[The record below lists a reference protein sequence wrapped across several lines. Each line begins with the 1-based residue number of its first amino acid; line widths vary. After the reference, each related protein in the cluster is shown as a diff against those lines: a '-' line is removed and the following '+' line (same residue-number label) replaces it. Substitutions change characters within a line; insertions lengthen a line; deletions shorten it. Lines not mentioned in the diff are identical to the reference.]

1 MPVIGKKEQILESAT
16 KLILKKG
23 YSHTSVEDITNEMG
37 IAKGSFY
44 TYFKSKNLLL
54 KTIAEKKIEEM
65 MEKQDNILENS
76 LSFEETLKNII
87 LVRLKFSHESMKRE
101 LVLISLIKNIEALGP
116 EIREILK
123 RIEQINIEFIKKLLI
138 KFKKELNAEEKEFQR
153 YSELISAIIR
163 EFKVVSFLQDKSV
176 NENIFI
182 QDFDVVI
189 EKMNNEKLEEGIDFI
204 YTCILKILK

>member
-1 MPVIGKKEQILESAT
+1 MPVVGKKEQILEAAT

-54 KTIAEKKIEEM
+54 ETIAEKKIDEM
-65 MEKQDNILENS
+65 IEKQEDILKNT
-76 LSFEETLKNII
+76 LSFEETLKKLI

-101 LVLISLIKNIEALGP
+101 LVLISLIKNIEALSP

-123 RIEQINIEFIKKLLI
+123 RIEQINIDFIKKLLI
-138 KFKKELNAEEKEFQR
+138 KFKNELKAREDDFQK

-163 EFKVVSFLQDKSV
+163 EFKVVSFFLDRSN

-182 QDFDVVI
+182 QDFDIVI

-204 YTCILKILK
+204 NNCILKILK

>member
-1 MPVIGKKEQILESAT
+1 MSGVGKKEQILEAAT

-54 KTIAEKKIEEM
+54 KTIAEKKIDEM
-65 MEKQDNILENS
+65 IEKQDNILKNA

-87 LVRLKFSHESMKRE
+87 LVRLKFSNESMKRE
-101 LVLISLIKNIEALGP
+101 LVLISLIKNMEALSP
-116 EIREILK
+116 EIKEILK
-123 RIEQINIEFIKKLLI
+123 RIGEINIDFIKKLLI
-138 KFKKELNAEEKEFQR
+138 KFKSELKAEEENFQR

-163 EFKVVSFLQDKSV
+163 EFKVVSFFLDKEC

-182 QDFDVVI
+182 QDFDTVI

-204 YTCILKILK
+204 YRSIIKILK

>member
-1 MPVIGKKEQILESAT
+1 MPVMGKREQLLEAAT

-54 KTIAEKKIEEM
+54 QTIAEKKIEEM
-65 MEKQDNILENS
+65 VEKQDGILENS
-76 LSFEETLKNII
+76 LSFEETLKNIF

-101 LVLISLIKNIEALGP
+101 LVLISLIKNIEALSP
-116 EIREILK
+116 ENREILK
-123 RIEQINIEFIKKLLI
+123 KIEQINIDFIKKMLI
-138 KFKKELNAEEKEFQR
+138 KFKKELTAEEKDFQK

-163 EFKVVSFLQDKSV
+163 EFKVVSFFLDRGN

-189 EKMNNEKLEEGIDFI
+189 EKMNNEKLNEGIDFI

>member
-1 MPVIGKKEQILESAT
+1 MPVMGKREQLLEAAT

-54 KTIAEKKIEEM
+54 QTIAEKKIEEM
-65 MEKQDNILENS
+65 VEKQDGILENS

-101 LVLISLIKNIEALGP
+101 LVLISLIKNIEALSP
-116 EIREILK
+116 ENREILK
-123 RIEQINIEFIKKLLI
+123 KIEQINIDFIKKMLI
-138 KFKKELNAEEKEFQR
+138 KFKKELTAEEKDFQK

-163 EFKVVSFLQDKSV
+163 EFKVVSFFLDRGN

-189 EKMNNEKLEEGIDFI
+189 EKMNNEKFNEGIDFI

>member
-1 MPVIGKKEQILESAT
+1 
-16 KLILKKG
+16 
-23 YSHTSVEDITNEMG
+23 MG

-54 KTIAEKKIEEM
+54 KTIAEKKIDEM
-65 MEKQDNILENS
+65 IEKQDNILKNA

-87 LVRLKFSHESMKRE
+87 LVRLKFSNESMKRE
-101 LVLISLIKNIEALGP
+101 LVLISLIKNMEALSP
-116 EIREILK
+116 EIKEILK
-123 RIEQINIEFIKKLLI
+123 RIGEINI
-138 KFKKELNAEEKEFQR
+138 KFKSELKAEEENLQR

-163 EFKVVSFLQDKSV
+163 EFKVVSFFLDKEC

-182 QDFDVVI
+182 QDFDTVI

-204 YTCILKILK
+204 YRCIIKILK

>member
-1 MPVIGKKEQILESAT
+1 MGKREQLLEAAT

-54 KTIAEKKIEEM
+54 QTIAEKKIEEM
-65 MEKQDNILENS
+65 VEKQDGILENS

-101 LVLISLIKNIEALGP
+101 LVLISLIKNIEALSP
-116 EIREILK
+116 ENREILK
-123 RIEQINIEFIKKLLI
+123 KIEQINIDFIKKMLI
-138 KFKKELNAEEKEFQR
+138 KFKKELTAEEKDFQK

-163 EFKVVSFLQDKSV
+163 EFKVVSFFLDRGN

-189 EKMNNEKLEEGIDFI
+189 EKMNNEKLNEGIDFI

>member
-1 MPVIGKKEQILESAT
+1 MSGVGKKEQILEAAT

-54 KTIAEKKIEEM
+54 KTIAEKKIDEM
-65 MEKQDNILENS
+65 IEKQDNILKNA

-87 LVRLKFSHESMKRE
+87 LVRLKFSNESMKRE
-101 LVLISLIKNIEALGP
+101 LVLISLIKNMEALSP
-116 EIREILK
+116 EIKEILK
-123 RIEQINIEFIKKLLI
+123 RIGEINIDFIKKLLI
-138 KFKKELNAEEKEFQR
+138 KFKSELKAEEENFQR

-163 EFKVVSFLQDKSV
+163 EFKVVSFFLDKEC

-182 QDFDVVI
+182 QDFDTVI

-204 YTCILKILK
+204 YRCIIKIIK

>member
-138 KFKKELNAEEKEFQR
+138 KFKKEINAEEKEFQR

-163 EFKVVSFLQDKSV
+163 EFKVVSFFLDKSD

-189 EKMNNEKLEEGIDFI
+189 EKMNNEKLNEGIDFI

>member
-1 MPVIGKKEQILESAT
+1 MSGVGKKEQILEAAT

-37 IAKGSFY
+37 MAKGSFY

-54 KTIAEKKIEEM
+54 KTIAEKKIDEM
-65 MEKQDNILENS
+65 IEKQDNILKNA

-87 LVRLKFSHESMKRE
+87 LVRLKFSNESMKRE
-101 LVLISLIKNIEALGP
+101 LVLISLIKNMEALSP
-116 EIREILK
+116 EIKEILK
-123 RIEQINIEFIKKLLI
+123 RIGEINIDFIKKLLI
-138 KFKKELNAEEKEFQR
+138 KFKSELKAEEENFQR

-163 EFKVVSFLQDKSV
+163 EFKVVSFFLDKEC

-182 QDFDVVI
+182 QDFDTVI

-204 YTCILKILK
+204 YRCIIKILK

>member
-65 MEKQDNILENS
+65 MEKQDNILQNS

-163 EFKVVSFLQDKSV
+163 EFKVVSFFLDKSD

>member
-1 MPVIGKKEQILESAT
+1 MPVIGKKEQIMEAAT

-23 YSHTSVEDITNEMG
+23 YSHTSVEDITNEMK

-54 KTIAEKKIEEM
+54 QTIAEKKIDEM
-65 MEKQDNILENS
+65 IERQDDILKNS
-76 LSFEETLKNII
+76 FSFEETLKNII

-101 LVLISLIKNIEALGP
+101 LVLISLIKNIEALSP

-123 RIEQINIEFIKKLLI
+123 RIEQINIDFIKKLLI
-138 KFKKELNAEEKEFQR
+138 KFKNELKVEEKDLQK

-163 EFKVVSFLQDKSV
+163 EFKVVNFFLDKSN

-182 QDFDVVI
+182 QDFDIVI
-189 EKMNNEKLEEGIDFI
+189 EKMNNEKLEEGINFI
-204 YTCILKILK
+204 YGCILKILK

>member
-1 MPVIGKKEQILESAT
+1 MPVIGKKEQIMEAAT

-54 KTIAEKKIEEM
+54 QTIAEKKIDEM
-65 MEKQDNILENS
+65 MEKQDGILKNS

-101 LVLISLIKNIEALGP
+101 LVLISLIKNIEALSP

-123 RIEQINIEFIKKLLI
+123 RIEQLNIDFIKKLLI
-138 KFKKELNAEEKEFQR
+138 KFKNELKAREDDFQK

-163 EFKVVSFLQDKSV
+163 EFKIVNFFLDKSD

-182 QDFDVVI
+182 QDFDIVI

-204 YTCILKILK
+204 NNCILKIIK

>member
-1 MPVIGKKEQILESAT
+1 MSGVGKKEQILEAAT

-54 KTIAEKKIEEM
+54 KTIAEKKIDEM
-65 MEKQDNILENS
+65 IEKQDNILKNA
-76 LSFEETLKNII
+76 LSFEETVKNII
-87 LVRLKFSHESMKRE
+87 LVKLKLSNESMKRE
-101 LVLISLIKNIEALGP
+101 LVLISLIKNMEALSP
-116 EIREILK
+116 EIKEILK
-123 RIEQINIEFIKKLLI
+123 RIGEINIDFIKKLLI
-138 KFKKELNAEEKEFQR
+138 KFKSELKAEEENFQR

-163 EFKVVSFLQDKSV
+163 EFKVVSFFLDKEC

-182 QDFDVVI
+182 QDFDTVI

-204 YTCILKILK
+204 YRCIIKILK

>member
-1 MPVIGKKEQILESAT
+1 MSGVGKKEQILEAAT

-54 KTIAEKKIEEM
+54 KTIAEKKIDEM
-65 MEKQDNILENS
+65 IEKQDNILKNA

-87 LVRLKFSHESMKRE
+87 LVRLKFSNESMKRE
-101 LVLISLIKNIEALGP
+101 LVLISLIKNMEALSS
-116 EIREILK
+116 EIKEILK
-123 RIEQINIEFIKKLLI
+123 RIGEINIDFIKKLLI
-138 KFKKELNAEEKEFQR
+138 KFKSELKAEEENFQR

-163 EFKVVSFLQDKSV
+163 EFKVVSFFLDKEC

-182 QDFDVVI
+182 QDFDTVI

-204 YTCILKILK
+204 YRCIIKILK

>member
-1 MPVIGKKEQILESAT
+1 MSGVGKKEQILEAAT

-37 IAKGSFY
+37 IVKGSFY

-54 KTIAEKKIEEM
+54 KTIAEKKIDEM
-65 MEKQDNILENS
+65 IEKQDNILKNA

-87 LVRLKFSHESMKRE
+87 LVRLKFSNESMKRE
-101 LVLISLIKNIEALGP
+101 LVLISLIKNMEALSP
-116 EIREILK
+116 EIKEILK
-123 RIEQINIEFIKKLLI
+123 RIGEINIDFIKKLLI
-138 KFKKELNAEEKEFQR
+138 KFKSELKAEEENFQR

-163 EFKVVSFLQDKSV
+163 EFKVVSFFLDKEC

-182 QDFDVVI
+182 QDFDTVI

-204 YTCILKILK
+204 YRCIIKILK

>member
-1 MPVIGKKEQILESAT
+1 MPVVGKKEQIMEAAT

-54 KTIAEKKIEEM
+54 QTIAEKKIDEM
-65 MEKQDNILENS
+65 MEKQEDILRDT
-76 LSFEETLKNII
+76 LSFEETLKRLI
-87 LVRLKFSHESMKRE
+87 LVRLKFSCESTKRE
-101 LVLISLIKNIEALGP
+101 LVLISLIKNIEALSP

-123 RIEQINIEFIKKLLI
+123 RIEQINIDFIKKLLI
-138 KFKKELNAEEKEFQR
+138 KFRSELEIEEKDFQK

-163 EFKVVSFLQDKSV
+163 EFKIVSFFLDRSN

-182 QDFDVVI
+182 QDFDIII

-204 YTCILKILK
+204 NNCILKILK

>member
-1 MPVIGKKEQILESAT
+1 MPVIGKREQLLEAAT

-54 KTIAEKKIEEM
+54 QTIAEKKIEEM
-65 MEKQDNILENS
+65 VEKQDGILENS

-101 LVLISLIKNIEALGP
+101 LVLISLIKNIEALSP
-116 EIREILK
+116 ENREILK
-123 RIEQINIEFIKKLLI
+123 KIEQINIDFIKKMLI
-138 KFKKELNAEEKEFQR
+138 KFKKELTAEEKDFSK

-163 EFKVVSFLQDKSV
+163 EFKVVSFFLDRGN

-189 EKMNNEKLEEGIDFI
+189 EKMNNEKLNEGIDFI

>member
-44 TYFKSKNLLL
+44 TCFKSKNLLL

-76 LSFEETLKNII
+76 LSFEETIKNII

-163 EFKVVSFLQDKSV
+163 EFKVVSFFLDKSD

>member
-1 MPVIGKKEQILESAT
+1 MPVIGKKEQILEFAT

-163 EFKVVSFLQDKSV
+163 EFKVVSFFLDKSD

>member
-1 MPVIGKKEQILESAT
+1 MSGVGKKEQILEAAT

-54 KTIAEKKIEEM
+54 KTIAEKKIDKM
-65 MEKQDNILENS
+65 IEKQDNILKNA

-87 LVRLKFSHESMKRE
+87 LVRLKFSNESMKRE
-101 LVLISLIKNIEALGP
+101 LVLISLIKNMEALSP
-116 EIREILK
+116 EIKEILK
-123 RIEQINIEFIKKLLI
+123 RIGEINIDFIKKLLI
-138 KFKKELNAEEKEFQR
+138 KFKSELKAEEENFQR

-163 EFKVVSFLQDKSV
+163 EFKVVSFFLDKEC

-182 QDFDVVI
+182 QDFDTVI

-204 YTCILKILK
+204 YRCIIKILK

>member
-1 MPVIGKKEQILESAT
+1 MPVIGKKEQLLEAAT

-54 KTIAEKKIEEM
+54 QTIAEKKIEEM
-65 MEKQDNILENS
+65 VEKQDGILENS

-101 LVLISLIKNIEALGP
+101 LVLISLIKNIEALSP
-116 EIREILK
+116 ENREILK
-123 RIEQINIEFIKKLLI
+123 KIEQINIDFIKKLLI
-138 KFKKELNAEEKEFQR
+138 KFKKELTAEEKDFQK

-163 EFKVVSFLQDKSV
+163 EFKVVSFFLDRGN

-189 EKMNNEKLEEGIDFI
+189 EKMNNEKLNEGIDFI

>member
-1 MPVIGKKEQILESAT
+1 MSGVGKKEQILEAAT

-44 TYFKSKNLLL
+44 TCFKSKNLLL
-54 KTIAEKKIEEM
+54 KTIAEKKIDEM
-65 MEKQDNILENS
+65 IEKQDNILKNA

-87 LVRLKFSHESMKRE
+87 LVRLKFSNESMKRE
-101 LVLISLIKNIEALGP
+101 LVLISLIKNMEALSP
-116 EIREILK
+116 EIKEILK
-123 RIEQINIEFIKKLLI
+123 RIGEINIDFIKKLLI
-138 KFKKELNAEEKEFQR
+138 KFKSELKAEEENFQR

-163 EFKVVSFLQDKSV
+163 EFKVVSFFLDKEC

-182 QDFDVVI
+182 QDFDTVI

-204 YTCILKILK
+204 YRCIIKILK

>member
-1 MPVIGKKEQILESAT
+1 MPVIGKREQLLEAAT

-54 KTIAEKKIEEM
+54 QTIAEKKIEEM
-65 MEKQDNILENS
+65 VEKQDGILENS

-101 LVLISLIKNIEALGP
+101 LVLISLIKNIEALSP
-116 EIREILK
+116 ENREILK
-123 RIEQINIEFIKKLLI
+123 KIEQINIDFIKKMLI
-138 KFKKELNAEEKEFQR
+138 KFKKELTAEEKDFQK

-163 EFKVVSFLQDKSV
+163 EFKVVSFFLDRGN

-189 EKMNNEKLEEGIDFI
+189 EKMNNEKLNEGIDFI

>member
-1 MPVIGKKEQILESAT
+1 MSGVGKKEQILEAAT

-54 KTIAEKKIEEM
+54 KTIAEKKIDEM
-65 MEKQDNILENS
+65 IEKQDNILKNA

-87 LVRLKFSHESMKRE
+87 LVRLKFSNESMKRE
-101 LVLISLIKNIEALGP
+101 LVLISLIKNMEALSP
-116 EIREILK
+116 EIKEILK
-123 RIEQINIEFIKKLLI
+123 RIGEINIDFIKKLLI
-138 KFKKELNAEEKEFQR
+138 KFKSELKAEEENFQR

-163 EFKVVSFLQDKSV
+163 EFKVVSFFLDKEC

-182 QDFDVVI
+182 QDFDTVI

-204 YTCILKILK
+204 YRCIIKILK

>member
-1 MPVIGKKEQILESAT
+1 MPVMGKREQLLEAAT

-54 KTIAEKKIEEM
+54 QTIAEKKIEEM
-65 MEKQDNILENS
+65 VEKQDGILENS

-101 LVLISLIKNIEALGP
+101 LVLISLIKNIEALSP
-116 EIREILK
+116 ENREILK
-123 RIEQINIEFIKKLLI
+123 KIEQINIDFIKKMLI
-138 KFKKELNAEEKEFQR
+138 KFKKELTAEEKDFQK

-163 EFKVVSFLQDKSV
+163 EFKVVSFFLDRG
-176 NENIFI
+176 
-182 QDFDVVI
+182 
-189 EKMNNEKLEEGIDFI
+189 NNEKLNEGIDFI

>member
-123 RIEQINIEFIKKLLI
+123 RIEQINIKFIKKLLI
-138 KFKKELNAEEKEFQR
+138 KFKKEINAEEKEFQR

-163 EFKVVSFLQDKSV
+163 EFKVVSFFLDKSD

>member
-138 KFKKELNAEEKEFQR
+138 KFKKEINAEEKEFQR

-163 EFKVVSFLQDKSV
+163 EFKVVSFFLDKSD

>member
-1 MPVIGKKEQILESAT
+1 MSGVGKKEQILEAAT

-54 KTIAEKKIEEM
+54 KTIAEKKIDEM
-65 MEKQDNILENS
+65 IEKQDNILKNA

-87 LVRLKFSHESMKRE
+87 LVRLKFSNESMKRE
-101 LVLISLIKNIEALGP
+101 LVLISLIKNMEALSP
-116 EIREILK
+116 EIKEILK
-123 RIEQINIEFIKKLLI
+123 RIGKINIDFIKKLLI
-138 KFKKELNAEEKEFQR
+138 KFKSELKAEEENFQR

-163 EFKVVSFLQDKSV
+163 EFKVVSFFLDKEC

-182 QDFDVVI
+182 QDFDTVI

-204 YTCILKILK
+204 YRCIIKILK

>member
-1 MPVIGKKEQILESAT
+1 MSGVGKKEQILEAAT

-54 KTIAEKKIEEM
+54 KTIAEKKIDEM
-65 MEKQDNILENS
+65 IEKQDNILKNA

-87 LVRLKFSHESMKRE
+87 LVRLKFSNESMKRE
-101 LVLISLIKNIEALGP
+101 LVLISLIKNMEALSP
-116 EIREILK
+116 EIKEILK
-123 RIEQINIEFIKKLLI
+123 RIGEINIDFIKKLLI
-138 KFKKELNAEEKEFQR
+138 KFKSELKAEEENFQR
-153 YSELISAIIR
+153 YSELISSIIR
-163 EFKVVSFLQDKSV
+163 EFKVVSFFLDKEC

-182 QDFDVVI
+182 QDFDTVI

-204 YTCILKILK
+204 YRCIIKILK

>member
-1 MPVIGKKEQILESAT
+1 MPVIGKREQLLEAAT

-54 KTIAEKKIEEM
+54 QTIAEKKIEEM
-65 MEKQDNILENS
+65 VEKQDGILENS

-101 LVLISLIKNIEALGP
+101 LVLISLIKNIEALSP
-116 EIREILK
+116 ENREILK
-123 RIEQINIEFIKKLLI
+123 KIEQINIDFIKKMLI
-138 KFKKELNAEEKEFQR
+138 KFKKELTAEEKDFPK

-163 EFKVVSFLQDKSV
+163 EFKVVSFFLDRGN

-189 EKMNNEKLEEGIDFI
+189 EKMNNEKLKEGIDFI

>member
-1 MPVIGKKEQILESAT
+1 MPVIGKKEQIMEAAT

-54 KTIAEKKIEEM
+54 QTIAEKKIDEM
-65 MEKQDNILENS
+65 MEKQDDILKNS
-76 LSFEETLKNII
+76 FSFEETLKNII

-101 LVLISLIKNIEALGP
+101 LVLISLIKNIEALSP

-123 RIEQINIEFIKKLLI
+123 RIEQINIDFIKKLLI
-138 KFKKELNAEEKEFQR
+138 KFKNELKAKEDDFQK

-163 EFKVVSFLQDKSV
+163 GFKIVSFFLDRSN

-182 QDFDVVI
+182 QDFDIVI

-204 YTCILKILK
+204 NNCILKILR